1 MSELNVPLA
10 GQHHT
15 MFIGNEDIRL
25 TESMAINMAIRG
37 VAAILAC
44 IGLGTLAFT
53 VVGRVTSPWPLE
65 WMEGGV
71 LHHALRFAQGE
82 AIYVPPSA
90 DFIPYLY
97 PPLAYLPAA
106 LMVTLGYPSLAT
118 MRCVSILWLIL
129 SLLAIARMARRGASH
144 EMAGWAAAGMFA
156 LGFGYTGA
164 FLDLARVD
172 GFFIMLMACGVERLQ
187 AKRTRTGLWLL
198 ALSGLAKQ
206 HGLFLFLAAS
216 ATITIRDRR
225 NALQVVGPPLC
236 AVMFVLWALNRTS
249 DGWFWTYI
257 FELPSTHGVVW
268 PLAFTFVFVDLLLYL
283 PVLTVSAIVLFKRNF
298 QSWDP
303 SIAALMAAIIVS
315 ALGRAHPGGDDNV
328 RLPAFALLCGLAL
341 APLLHT
347 MLSADA
353 RRSTRLLIAALVLG
367 QATMLWQPPSLYQP
381 TPQSALQFSRLVNT
395 IERCAGSE
403 GRVGANNAVALDY
416 PLLTNVPFMHT
427 MALSDLS
434 VGQGIPR
441 LARQARHSLVERLAS
456 ESAPHSIAVG
466 NTFPQLDAALA
477 SYYTECAIVEAPRM
491 PTGYQPPAQHIYR
504 RKAAPCAAIW
514 SGAGYAPHE

>member
-1 MSELNVPLA
+1 MTIVR
-10 GQHHT
+10 
-15 MFIGNEDIRL
+15 EDVKIE
-25 TESMAINMAIRG
+25 ES
-37 VAAILAC
+37 VAVNATLRAVAFAVASV
-44 IGLGTLAFT
+44 GLGTLAFT
-53 VVGRVTSPWPLE
+53 IAGRVTSPWPLE

-71 LHHALRFAQGE
+71 LHHALRFAHGE

-97 PPLAYLPAA
+97 PPLAYLPIA

-118 MRCVSILWLIL
+118 MRCVSILWLMI

-144 EMAGWAAAGMFA
+144 PMAGWVASGMFA

-187 AKRTRTGLWLL
+187 AKRTRTGLWFL
-198 ALSGLAKQ
+198 ALSGFAKQ
-206 HGLFLFLAAS
+206 HGFLLLLAAS
-216 ATITIRDRR
+216 ATTAIRDRR

-236 AVMFVLWALNRTS
+236 AVVLALWALNRTS
-249 DGWFWTYI
+249 EGWFWTYVL
-257 FELPSTHGVVW
+257 ELPSTHGVVW

-283 PVLTVSAIVLFKRNF
+283 PVLTASAIVLFKRNF

-303 SIAALMAAIIVS
+303 SVAALVAAIIVS

-341 APLLHT
+341 APLLRT
-347 MLSADA
+347 MLSVKAK
-353 RRSTRLLIAALVLG
+353 RSTRLLIAALLLG
-367 QATMLWQPPSLYQP
+367 QAAMLWQPPSLHQP
-381 TPQSALQFSRLVNT
+381 TARSSHQFLTLLKTLDRCGRSASGENKRD
-395 IERCAGSE
+395 
-403 GRVGANNAVALDY
+403 AVALDF

-434 VGQGIPR
+434 LGQGIPR

-456 ESAPHSIAVG
+456 KSAPHSIAVG

-504 RKAAPCAAIW
+504 RRAA
-514 SGAGYAPHE
+514 HEATRD